1 MKATNKSLT
10 LQTAPQ
16 TKHAKYSPST
26 LKAREICPA
35 FLPSEKESASSIEGS
50 MLHAYLEKPSRKV
63 FQGLA
68 PEQQELIKKIE
79 NYIDPYVR
87 NAEKDF
93 REIRLDL
100 RPIGATGCDFGTVD
114 RLLIMGAEAHLI
126 DYKFGEH
133 EVDDPESNIQMWA
146 YVLGVFANF
155 NEVEITHVHVLQP
168 KRDEVGTATFRRS
181 DIPRMSLRVKAI
193 VTRCAQPNP
202 EEVPTTTWCHL
213 CARAATC
220 KSLKQFALAIPDDT
234 VVPVT
239 SDDVT
244 RALVDPVAA
253 GRVYDFARVIE
264 TWAKSVRREICDAMR
279 NGTLD
284 VPDTHTLVCVEG
296 RTEIVD
302 VLGVQ
307 AFMAEEYGVTPDEF
321 LMACE
326 LSVTK
331 LENLVSSKTEK
342 GEKHREIS
350 HFREKLCQHGFVYHG
365 APSAYLKR
373 RGGRKK
379 KEEDSFPSS
388 SV

>member
-1 MKATNKSLT
+1 
-10 LQTAPQ
+10 
-16 TKHAKYSPST
+16 
-26 LKAREICPA
+26 
-35 FLPSEKESASSIEGS
+35 
-50 MLHAYLEKPSRKV
+50 MLHAYLEKPSQKV
-63 FQGLA
+63 FQSLT
-68 PEQQELIKKIE
+68 PEQQELIRKIE
-79 NYIDPYVR
+79 NYVGPYAR

-114 RLLIMGAEAHLI
+114 RLLIRGAEAHLI
-126 DYKFGEH
+126 DYKFGER

-168 KRDEVGTATFRRS
+168 KRDEVGTATFHRS

-193 VTRCAQPNP
+193 VARCARPNP
-202 EEVPTTTWCHL
+202 EEVPTTTWCRL

-220 KSLKQFALAIPDDT
+220 ESLKQFALAIPDDAIA
-234 VVPVT
+234 PVT
-239 SDDVT
+239 SNDVT
-244 RALVDPVAA
+244 RALIDPAAA
-253 GRVYDFARVIE
+253 GRVYDFARAVE
-264 TWAKSVRREICDAMR
+264 TWAKSARWEICDAMR
-279 NGTLD
+279 KGTLD

-302 VLGVQ
+302 VLGAQ
-307 AFMAEEYGVTPDEF
+307 AFMAEEYGITPNEF

-331 LENLVSSKTEK
+331 LETLIGSKTEK

-373 RGGRKK
+373 RGGKKK
-379 KEEDSFPSS
+379 KEDSFLPSS